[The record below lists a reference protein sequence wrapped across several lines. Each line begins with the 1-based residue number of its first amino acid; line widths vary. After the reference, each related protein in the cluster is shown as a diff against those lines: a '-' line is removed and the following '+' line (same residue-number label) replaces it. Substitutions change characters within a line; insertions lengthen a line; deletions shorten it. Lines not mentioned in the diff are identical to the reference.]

1 MGAHVERNNK
11 VSLSFSFLFFFVANL
26 RESLLDPPWS
36 CFSRH
41 SQGTGTR
48 NGPGH
53 SS

>member
-11 VSLSFSFLFFFVANL
+11 VSLFFLLFFFVANL
-26 RESLLDPPWS
+26 MESLLDPPWS
-36 CFSRH
+36 YFSRH
-41 SQGTGTR
+41 SKGTGTR